1 VRRTVVG
8 WVLAIVGLSVALA
21 DRLMWG
27 DWLGAVAICAVLSPA
42 WVFALLLYLADRLDR
57 RRARLILPL
66 RLTAQRAALDGAVSV
81 TDGLGGEVSV
91 ADGGRVS
98 VTGGGAA

>member
-8 WVLAIVGLSVALA
+8 WVVAIGGLWVV
-21 DRLMWG
+21 G
-27 DWLGAVAICAVLSPA
+27 DWIGALEAYFA
-42 WVFALLLYLADRLDR
+42 FALVWDLVLYLADRVDR
-57 RRARLILPL
+57 RRARPVASL